1 MSVFDLLNI
10 FPDFAK
16 IAVYLFAKSHLDHY
30 VQQYHKVDMDNIKK
44 ALNNRGQ
51 SKTVRDLLI
60 EEAKNLLTDE
70 KIGPAALM
78 FTAGYLRKE
87 LVIHNE
93 EGVTDYLCACPCA
106 EGVEVQHI
114 YHDKGDNFYP
124 LSHKDLW
131 RADGPSTRS
140 KIPDNYQTLEED
152 NKGCLPGMES
162 DSVIFRR
169 YGHEIWQG
177 DLNRLSKGH
186 WLDDSLI
193 YVAIRHHQETYATE
207 EIYTFDPVFSRKL
220 LAKENCPDDGSRL
233 ILHSCNIDLVN
244 AYSRRIPFEEKRLIL
259 IPICDNTH
267 WILAS
272 FCPKTFTVTI
282 MCSMGGCYRK
292 TAQSLGRYF
301 AAMYAKSFEDVK
313 ISHAKVQKQQN
324 GNDCGVF
331 VVGYAEC
338 LMKNGNLADW
348 KVKGRSQL
356 LKIIKKM
363 Y

>member
-1 MSVFDLLNI
+1 MFAGEIQFKPRKRPLRTYNGPDILVPGEGGMSVFDLLNI

-16 IAVYLFAKSHLDHY
+16 IAVYIFAKSHLDHY

-44 ALNNRGQ
+44 ALNNRGL
-51 SKTVRDLLI
+51 SRTVRDLLI

-70 KIGPAALM
+70 KMGPAALM
-78 FTAGYLRKE
+78 FTAGYLMKE
-87 LVIHNE
+87 LVIYHE
-93 EGVTDYLCACPCA
+93 EGVNDYLCACPCA

-114 YHDKGDNFYP
+114 YHDKGDNLYP

-140 KIPDNYQTLEED
+140 KIVDNYQTLEED

-162 DSVIFRR
+162 DSVIFLR

-186 WLDDSLI
+186 WLDDSI
-193 YVAIRHHQETYATE
+193 VYVSI
-207 EIYTFDPVFSRKL
+207 S
-220 LAKENCPDDGSRL
+220 SRL

-244 AYSRRIPFEEKRLIL
+244 AYSRRIAFEEKRLIL

-272 FCPKTFTVTI
+272 FCPKTFTVTM
-282 MCSMGGCYRK
+282 MCSMGGSYRK

-301 AAMYAKSFEDVK
+301 AAMYGKSFEEIK
-313 ISHAKVQKQQN
+313 ISHAKVKSFVWSILY
-324 GNDCGVF
+324 VF
-331 VVGYAEC
+331 PA
-338 LMKNGNLADW
+338 
-348 KVKGRSQL
+348 
-356 LKIIKKM
+356 IK
-363 Y
+363 